1 MSLNKNEKQA
11 LVEKFRLKEG
21 DTGSAEIQV
30 AILTK
35 EIEKLNVHL
44 KMHKHDFH
52 SRRGLLQKV
61 GHRRHLMNYLRNKDV
76 ERYRKLIKERGL
88 RR

>member
-61 GHRRHLMNYLRNKDV
+61 GHRRHLMNYLKNKDV
-76 ERYRKLIKERGL
+76 ERYRKLIKELGL

>member
-21 DTGSAEIQV
+21 DTGSTEIQV

-61 GHRRHLMNYLRNKDV
+61 GHRRHLMNYLKNKDV
-76 ERYRKLIKERGL
+76 ERYRKLIKELGL

>member
-21 DTGSAEIQV
+21 DTGSAEIQI

-44 KMHKHDFH
+44 RTHKHDFH

-76 ERYRKLIKERGL
+76 ERYRKLIKELGL

>member
-21 DTGSAEIQV
+21 DTGSPEIQV

-35 EIEKLNVHL
+35 EIEKLNGHL
-44 KMHKHDFH
+44 KMHKQDFH

-61 GHRRHLMNYLRNKDV
+61 GHRRHLMNYLKNKDV
-76 ERYRKLIKERGL
+76 ERYRKLIKELGL

>member
-1 MSLNKNEKQA
+1 MSISKAEKQA

-21 DTGSAEIQV
+21 DTGSPEVQI

-35 EIEKLNVHL
+35 EIENLNAHL
-44 KMHKHDFH
+44 KVHKHDFH

-61 GHRRHLMNYLRNKDV
+61 GHRRHLLTYLKNKDV
-76 ERYRKLIKERGL
+76 ERYSKLIKELGL